1 MEYSK
6 SFIDF
11 KSSLSASLSF
21 STMDNLYSSM
31 ADFVWLFAYTPTPIR
46 MTEMY
51 GAIAFITFFIA
62 TPPRDHPKTA
72 ESAKVPHGLR
82 VCLCHS

>member
-1 MEYSK
+1 M
-6 SFIDF
+6 DF

-31 ADFVWLFAYTPTPIR
+31 ADLVWLFAYTPIPMRI
-46 MTEMY
+46 TEMY

-62 TPPRDHPKTA
+62 TPLRDHPKTE
-72 ESAKVPHGLR
+72 ESVQVRHDLR
-82 VCLCHS
+82 EY